1 MNQAAS
7 PSVNF
12 KLIAWALLLPLVFFA
27 LHGMFSF
34 DRAQYVNNAG
44 VGTNV
49 NVNAS
54 DSDTLLF
61 RLERLAAYGTAVA
74 AIALSLNGTLRL
86 AGRHLFV
93 FALPVLAILS
103 TAWSQDRSKTLS
115 LAVMALCLTL
125 FAVYLCR
132 RFRPDEQIELV
143 NLAGILIAL
152 GCYFLILF
160 VPSAGIRHQD
170 ASPAWQGLYVHKNLL
185 GITTVYFFTA
195 AYYAEKRTA
204 IVSLFYK
211 IYMLALI
218 VLIVMS
224 LSRTA
229 WLQML
234 LLIFYIAFEELYIRA
249 GKMEKVVLPL
259 VAGIAG
265 LLITIAVLTHTEEIS
280 LALGKSADMTGRT
293 GIFQAIYPSLW
304 KRPLTGF
311 GYQAFWLGLHGESA
325 NIRLSPGLSALSN
338 AENGILQTWLE
349 LGALGTVIILILLF
363 VSVRKAII
371 CLKANPTNFTRWNCS
386 LVFLSLLMLI
396 NGDKFM
402 HPDTIEWLFMI
413 LAYVNLAEEA
423 RHRKQEVVMTHAAPA
438 EIGIARSS
446 PALGIYTSP

>member
-1 MNQAAS
+1 MNTVTS
-7 PSVNF
+7 PSINF
-12 KLIAWALLLPLVFFA
+12 KLIAWALLLPLIFFA

-61 RLERLAAYGTAVA
+61 RLERLFAYGTAVV
-74 AIALSLNGTLRL
+74 AIALSLKGTLGL
-86 AGRHLFV
+86 AWRHRFV
-93 FALPVLAILS
+93 FGLPVLAILS
-103 TAWSQDRSKTLS
+103 TAWSQDKTKTLS

-125 FAVYLCR
+125 FAVFLCR
-132 RFRPDEQIELV
+132 RFRPDEQIELL
-143 NLAGILIAL
+143 NLAGIVIAL
-152 GCYFLILF
+152 GCYLLILF

-185 GITTVYFFTA
+185 GITTVYFFA
-195 AYYAEKRTA
+195 SAYYAEKRTA
-204 IVSLFYK
+204 LVSLFYK
-211 IYMLALI
+211 IYMAAMLL
-218 VLIVMS
+218 LIVMS

-229 WLQML
+229 WIQML
-234 LLIFYIAFEELYIRA
+234 LLIFYIAFEELYLRA
-249 GKMEKVVLPL
+249 GKMERILLPA
-259 VAGIAG
+259 VAGIAA
-265 LLITIAVLTHTEEIS
+265 LLITILAVTHTEQIS
-280 LALGKSADMTGRT
+280 LALGKSSDMTGRA

-325 NIRLSPGLSALSN
+325 NIRLTPGMTALAN

-349 LGALGTVIILILLF
+349 LGALGTGILAMLLF
-363 VSVRKAII
+363 LSVRKAII
-371 CLKANPTNFTRWNCS
+371 CLRMNPTNFTRWNCS

-402 HPDTIEWLFMI
+402 HPDTIEWLFMTM
-413 LAYVNLAEEA
+413 AYVNLAEEA
-423 RHRKQEVVMTHAAPA
+423 RHAKQAFVMIQRAPA
-438 EIGIARSS
+438 EIAVSRSS
-446 PALGIYTSP
+446 PAIGI

>member
-1 MNQAAS
+1 MNTAAS

-12 KLIAWALLLPLVFFA
+12 KLIAWALLLPLIFFA

-61 RLERLAAYGTAVA
+61 RLERLFAYGTAVV
-74 AIALSLNGTLRL
+74 AIALSLKGTLGL
-86 AGRHLFV
+86 AWRHRFV
-93 FALPVLAILS
+93 FGLPVLAILS
-103 TAWSQDRSKTLS
+103 TAWSQDKAKTLS

-125 FAVYLCR
+125 FAVFLCR
-132 RFRPDEQIELV
+132 RFRPDEQIELL
-143 NLAGILIAL
+143 NLAGIVIAL
-152 GCYFLILF
+152 GCYLLILL

-185 GITTVYFFTA
+185 GITTVYFFA
-195 AYYAEKRTA
+195 GAYYAEKRTA
-204 IVSLFYK
+204 LVSLFYK
-211 IYMLALI
+211 IYMAAMLL
-218 VLIVMS
+218 LIVMS

-229 WLQML
+229 WIQML
-234 LLIFYIAFEELYIRA
+234 LLIFYIAFEELYLRA
-249 GKMEKVVLPL
+249 GKIERTLLPA
-259 VAGIAG
+259 VAGIAA
-265 LLITIAVLTHTEEIS
+265 LVITILAVTHTEQIS
-280 LALGKSADMTGRT
+280 LALGKSSDMTGRA

-325 NIRLSPGLSALSN
+325 NIRLTPGMTALAN

-349 LGALGTVIILILLF
+349 LGALGTGILAMLLF
-363 VSVRKAII
+363 LSVRKAII
-371 CLKANPTNFTRWNCS
+371 CLRMSPTNFTRWNCS

-413 LAYVNLAEEA
+413 MAYVNLAEETRHAKQAFIMIQRA
-423 RHRKQEVVMTHAAPA
+423 RA
-438 EIGIARSS
+438 EIAVARSS
-446 PALGIYTSP
+446 PAIGI

>member
-1 MNQAAS
+1 
-7 PSVNF
+7 
-12 KLIAWALLLPLVFFA
+12 
-27 LHGMFSF
+27 MFSF
-34 DRAQYVNNAG
+34 DRAAYVNNAG

-54 DSDTLLF
+54 DADTLLF
-61 RLERLAAYGTAVA
+61 RLERLAAYGIAVA

-86 AGRHLFV
+86 ATRHLIV

-125 FAVYLCR
+125 FSVYLCR
-132 RFRPDEQIELV
+132 RFRADDQIELL
-143 NLAGILIAL
+143 NLTGIVIAL
-152 GCYFLILF
+152 GCFFLILF

-185 GITTVYFFTA
+185 GITTVYFFA
-195 AYYAEKRTA
+195 CAYYAEKRTPL
-204 IVSLFYK
+204 ISLFYK
-211 IYMLALI
+211 IYMLAMLALI
-218 VLIVMS
+218 GMS

-234 LLIFYIAFEELYIRA
+234 LLIFYIAFEELYLRA
-249 GKMEKVVLPL
+249 GRMERVVLPL
-259 VAGIAG
+259 VAGVAA
-265 LLITIAVLTHTEEIS
+265 LLIAVVVLTHTEQIS
-280 LALGKSADMTGRT
+280 LALGKSADMTGRA

-325 NIRLSPGLSALSN
+325 NIRLNPGLSALSN

-349 LGALGTVIILILLF
+349 LGALGTSILLVLLF
-363 VSVRKAII
+363 ASVRKAII
-371 CLKANPTNFTRWNCS
+371 CLKASPSNFTRWNCS

-402 HPDTIEWLFMI
+402 HPDTIEWLFMV

-423 RHRKQEVVMTHAAPA
+423 RHRKHEFAMSHAAPA
-438 EIGIARSS
+438 EIALARSS
-446 PALGIYTSP
+446 HAIGI